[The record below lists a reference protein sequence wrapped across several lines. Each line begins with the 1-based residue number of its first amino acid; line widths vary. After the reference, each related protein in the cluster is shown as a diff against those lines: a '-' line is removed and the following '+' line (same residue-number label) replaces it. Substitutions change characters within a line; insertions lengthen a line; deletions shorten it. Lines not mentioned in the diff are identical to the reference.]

1 MSGGEEGGDE
11 AVNHMT
17 RDERQRVMRERMK
30 KRMGVLDQFRDRRN
44 YPVCEDLEDIF
55 PVGIPR

>member
-1 MSGGEEGGDE
+1 VS
-11 AVNHMT
+11 HMT

-30 KRMGVLDQFRDRRN
+30 KRMGVLDRRN

-55 PVGIPR
+55 PVPR